1 MTPWLASSADIHAWF
16 STSRQF
22 GGNLLFHYKPDC
34 LFLETE
40 RIKIPR
46 YILCYPVPRSNPE
59 SLSGCF
65 SARCSVHQRQEASR
79 WLTDFSLVLWLLLH
93 LLIQPL
99 CLYVWWGWDFLGQP
113 PTDCI
118 KNNQS
123 YLTVL
128 TFWLFQLLRQPDLM
142 KCSLINLMFSNCL
155 SWFWSWREKKKKK
168 PAVKTVNPK
177 QSIQSWISPWHQ
189 RPLCLLSLFSPPS
202 PPPLLRSIP
211 PSFFLP
217 VMLMNRREERYFR
230 FTKAYIFLKG
240 FPLLCSDFFFSKWS

>member
-1 MTPWLASSADIHAWF
+1 MMPWLASSADIHAWF

-155 SWFWSWREKKKKK
+155 SWFWSWREKKKK
-168 PAVKTVNPK
+168 NQLSK
-177 QSIQSWISPWHQ
+177 QSILNSQSSHEFLLDTRDRCVSFPFF
-189 RPLCLLSLFSPPS
+189 PLPLLLLSWDP
-202 PPPLLRSIP
+202 
-211 PSFFLP
+211 FLP
-217 VMLMNRREERYFR
+217 V
-230 FTKAYIFLKG
+230 
-240 FPLLCSDFFFSKWS
+240 SFFQ